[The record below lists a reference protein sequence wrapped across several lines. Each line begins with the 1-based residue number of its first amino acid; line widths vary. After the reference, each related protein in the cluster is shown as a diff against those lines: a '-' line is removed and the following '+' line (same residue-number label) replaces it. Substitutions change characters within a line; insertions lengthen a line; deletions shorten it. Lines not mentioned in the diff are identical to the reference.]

1 MCVAG
6 KLLSVHA
13 NVLRVGSDMSTEHGR
28 RDVERCAYFSGF
40 GCGSVHQW
48 NFSCS
53 GVYNQ
58 KRQNMPCQCLA
69 KCGDGGACDLAH
81 AVYVLE
87 IECENFDVILDL
99 IAPAGSDDFQFYGK

>member
-1 MCVAG
+1 
-6 KLLSVHA
+6 
-13 NVLRVGSDMSTEHGR
+13 
-28 RDVERCAYFSGF
+28 
-40 GCGSVHQW
+40 
-48 NFSCS
+48 
-53 GVYNQ
+53 
-58 KRQNMPCQCLA
+58 MPCQCLA